1 MHFVPEADV
10 LIDNGN
16 AAECHNKPEALGVRL
31 WFAPSSEIPIYRQLV
46 TQIILAI
53 LSNDLRP
60 GDRLPSTRELA
71 RRFGIHPNTVSAG
84 YRQLEREGWTE
95 HRRGSGVH
103 VRDNAEV
110 PSTPEQI
117 LDQHIAGFFRA
128 VRELNL
134 PSAAIRKRVAE
145 WLVSPPP
152 DHFLLID
159 PDPEMRQILITEIG
173 TLSSFPVIGGTLKDC
188 TRQES
193 LTAAVPLCRPSK
205 TRIVRAALPSG
216 VELITLQIRSANTWL
231 GPWLPALK
239 GQLVGI
245 ASHWPEFLQIA
256 RTMLIAAGLSPE
268 ALISRDARAPRWN
281 RGLDQAAAIIC
292 DAYTA
297 SGRTLPTKARTIIF
311 PLLADSAKAELSRF
325 SGPPAL

>member
-1 MHFVPEADV
+1 M
-10 LIDNGN
+10 
-16 AAECHNKPEALGVRL
+16 RL

-46 TQIILAI
+46 TQVVLAI

-71 RRFGIHPNTVSAG
+71 RRFGIHPNTISAG

-95 HRRGSGVH
+95 NRHGSGVY
-103 VRDNAEV
+103 VCANSEP

-134 PSAAIRKRVAE
+134 PSAAIRGRVAE

-159 PDPEMRQILITEIG
+159 PDPEMRRILLAEIRQL
-173 TLSSFPVIGGTLKDC
+173 TSFPVTGGTLEDC
-188 TRQES
+188 ARPES

-205 TRIVRAALPSG
+205 TKLVRAALPSG
-216 VELITLQIRSANTWL
+216 IELITLQIRSANAWL
-231 GPWLPALK
+231 GPWLPTLK

-245 ASHWPEFLQIA
+245 ASHWPEFLEIA

-268 ALISRDARAPRWN
+268 ALISRDARAPRWT

-292 DAYTA
+292 DAFTA
-297 SGRTLPTKARTIIF
+297 TGRSLPTQARTIVF
-311 PLLADSAKAELSRF
+311 PLLADSVQAELNRF
-325 SGPPAL
+325 SGPPTL